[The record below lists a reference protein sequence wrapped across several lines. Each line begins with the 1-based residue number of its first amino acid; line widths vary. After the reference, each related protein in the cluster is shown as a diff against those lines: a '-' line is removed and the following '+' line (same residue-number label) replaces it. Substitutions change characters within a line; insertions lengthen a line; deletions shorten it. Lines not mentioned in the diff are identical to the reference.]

1 MTSWQI
7 LRLFLPVENVET
19 AVIGAA
25 EDLRVVVAEGDA
37 EDAEL
42 EAWRSQ
48 GQLQVRLVLVRGG
61 RGGETD
67 LVEVVTPR
75 GVHQPVSGMTHCH
88 VQHRPANIP
97 GLQNR
102 TSQLVIIKARG
113 KGFKKIF
120 SV

>member
-1 MTSWQI
+1 M
-7 LRLFLPVENVET
+7 PVKNVET
-19 AVIGAA
+19 PVVGAA
-25 EDLRVVVAEGDA
+25 QDLRVVVAEGDA

-67 LVEVVTPR
+67 LVEVVTPG